1 MIDSPPYISDT
12 PATTQQRASFRDQ
25 LRHAIRDSGQ
35 NQLGISRATRID
47 QATLSK
53 FLSGRRGLSVESIE
67 KLAEHLGLELHP
79 RTLAAKDE

>member
-12 PATTQQRASFRDQ
+12 PATITQHAAFRDQ
-25 LRHAIRDSGQ
+25 LRQAIRDSGQ
-35 NQLGISRATRID
+35 KQLGISRATGID

-53 FLSGRRGLSVESIE
+53 FLSGSRGLSVNSIE
-67 KLAEHLGLELHP
+67 KLVEHLGLELHP